1 MRKFTLS
8 AVFVC
13 MLFAFTA
20 AYIDR
25 IYPDNMSEYVETL
38 TADVGSAILSDNPEA
53 YPDIAKAY
61 ELRLETDA
69 LTLSFVRDD
78 TGAPWSIPVY
88 ENPVADFDGW
98 FIEGFVISQVGTK
111 PIARTLWQ
119 VGVDVDGDR
128 VRFTGGTVDASFI
141 RFNNAIHDINE
152 TDIRP
157 QFYLSYA
164 LKITYRQGST
174 LQIV

>member
-13 MLFAFTA
+13 LLFAFTA

-38 TADVGSAILSDNPEA
+38 TADVGAAILSDKPEA

-69 LTLSFVRDD
+69 LTLSFVRDG

-88 ENPVADFDGW
+88 ENPVADFAGW
-98 FIEGFVISQVGTK
+98 FVEGFVVSQVGTK
-111 PIARTLWQ
+111 SVARTLWQ
-119 VGVDVDGDR
+119 VDVAVDGGH

-141 RFNNAIHDINE
+141 RFNNAIHDIKE
-152 TDIRP
+152 TDIHP
-157 QFYLSYA
+157 QIHLSYA
-164 LKITYRQGST
+164 LKVTYRQGST
-174 LQIV
+174 LQIL